1 MSERIVYSIRTG
13 GRLKSQAVE
22 RTRVSAPKHFYSAFT
37 EGDDMVRGKINR
49 TNKALADWADVLT
62 EIDEVSAG
70 LEESG
75 WETLV
80 LHPGD
85 VSTTDAA
92 AAADSGF
99 RLLVPDSELEALE
112 STVSGADTEF
122 DQFEVYRARDT
133 NVRIFVVVVKSEKT
147 MEAVLYPVFYD
158 ADTDSS
164 FVETLRTE
172 SEIRTTVSD
181 LGNSRH
187 CSFRHPEPD
196 LFLPQ

>member
-1 MSERIVYSIRTG
+1 
-13 GRLKSQAVE
+13 
-22 RTRVSAPKHFYSAFT
+22 
-37 EGDDMVRGKINR
+37 MVRGKINR
-49 TNKALADWADVLT
+49 TNKALADWADILT
-62 EIDEVSAG
+62 EIDEVSTE
-70 LEESG
+70 LEDSG

-85 VSTTDAA
+85 VATTDAA
-92 AAADSGF
+92 AASDSGF

-112 STVSGADTEF
+112 STVSGPDAVF

-158 ADTDSS
+158 SDTDHS

-172 SEIRTTVSD
+172 PEIRTTVSD
-181 LGNSRH
+181 LGDTRR
-187 CSFRHPEPD
+187 CSFRHTEPT